1 MSNTG
6 GDVPIRAVECQ
17 GIAILEH
24 AMRRC
29 GFREVDIAEVDA
41 FERRAVGEHDAA
53 LGRGA
58 LPSGEAD
65 GFKRTAVREHRFDIA
80 ELRDVHPGKVEF
92 C

>member
-1 MSNTG
+1 MSYVG

-29 GFREVDIAEVDA
+29 GFREVDIAKVDA
-41 FERRAVGEHDAA
+41 LKRSAASEHDAG
-53 LGRGA
+53 LGRKA
-58 LPSGEAD
+58 FPSGEANE
-65 GFKRTAVREHRFDIA
+65 FERTTIHEHRFDIA
-80 ELRDVHPGKVEF
+80 ELRDVHPGEVEL